1 MGLAGRGAR
10 GTCSCDVSALS
21 AVIESVGRTDEDGW
35 SGGTLA
41 SKASIHKEEKRKDC
55 TASSAVSTVN
65 SDKVKTKLLL
75 ML

>member
-1 MGLAGRGAR
+1 MGLAGRGGAR

-21 AVIESVGRTDEDGW
+21 AVIESVGRTYEDGW

-55 TASSAVSTVN
+55 TASVVLYLQSIPI
-65 SDKVKTKLLL
+65 K
-75 ML
+75 